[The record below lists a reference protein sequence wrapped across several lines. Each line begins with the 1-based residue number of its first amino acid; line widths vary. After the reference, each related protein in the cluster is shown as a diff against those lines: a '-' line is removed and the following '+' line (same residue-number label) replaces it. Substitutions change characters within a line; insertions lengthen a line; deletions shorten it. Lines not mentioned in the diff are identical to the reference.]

1 MNNSNSTIFDDTFRT
16 MLSKMPELIIPM
28 INEVFDT
35 SYPPDIPI
43 TRYQDEFYDRH
54 KKMIADS
61 HLRIA
66 HIHYHAEC
74 QSTGDP
80 TMHIRM
86 LEYDSA
92 IGLEYISCI
101 NGEFHLTL
109 PQSFVLYLSSTSKTV
124 FPAINLHL
132 TNNCNII
139 YHPKPVYLID
149 YSLTEIFQKNLIF
162 LIPFYIIRY
171 RSKNKLGRIIETSDI
186 FQQLMDEYRSIKRYL
201 TTVLYNNEKE
211 YLYLR
216 IIELSNRIINYIF
229 ADNDAVK
236 KGLGDIMGGQ
246 VLELEVD
253 RLFEQAIKEGRE
265 QGIEQGI
272 EQGVELGQVLLYKTM
287 LKNGMSVNEISKV
300 CSISVESLK
309 RVLNN

>member
-86 LEYDSA
+86 LEYDTA

-132 TNNCNII
+132 TNNCNVI

-236 KGLGDIMGGQ
+236 K
-246 VLELEVD
+246 
-253 RLFEQAIKEGRE
+253 
-265 QGIEQGI
+265 
-272 EQGVELGQVLLYKTM
+272 
-287 LKNGMSVNEISKV
+287 
-300 CSISVESLK
+300 
-309 RVLNN
+309 